1 MMNAQTL
8 IEITRKK
15 IKEIEMQS
23 NLGEFFTLYRQ
34 FIAVYELC
42 DGDDEQIEDLK
53 DIKKNLVEA
62 YDEALDLI
70 RTLDKI
76 RRE

>member
-1 MMNAQTL
+1 MNAQTL
-8 IEITRKK
+8 IDITKKK
-15 IKEIEMQS
+15 IKEIEMNS

-42 DGDDEQIEDLK
+42 EGDDDQIEDLK
-53 DIKKNLVEA
+53 DVKNHLVEA

>member
-1 MMNAQTL
+1 MDAQTL
-8 IEITRKK
+8 IDITKQK
-15 IKEIEMQS
+15 IKDIYMES

-42 DGDDEQIEDLK
+42 EGDDDQIEDLK